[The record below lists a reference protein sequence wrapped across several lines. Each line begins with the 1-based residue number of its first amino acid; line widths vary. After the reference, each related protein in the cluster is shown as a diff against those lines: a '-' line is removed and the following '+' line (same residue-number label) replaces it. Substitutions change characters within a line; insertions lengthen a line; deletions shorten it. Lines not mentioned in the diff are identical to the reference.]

1 MDWLRRVDLRHEGGG
16 LIGFGNPF
24 RMIGQGQPL
33 RDGQKKPKPFRATPG
48 VVSVEEGQQGFGILA
63 IG

>member
-1 MDWLRRVDLRHEGGG
+1 M
-16 LIGFGNPF
+16 IGFGNPF